1 MVREVSEGEIND
13 KRTRPSA
20 YSPVIVTEE
29 ADEEL
34 VDCAAYEE
42 TGTAPASS
50 RLHRHKIEIM
60 RFNIK
65 KTSNQKNDKKM
76 KYLLYSFPITVM
88 IYSNINLCR
97 KNEISEEDEKYVICE
112 S

>member
-34 VDCAAYEE
+34 VAVSYTHLTLPTIA
-42 TGTAPASS
+42 
-50 RLHRHKIEIM
+50 
-60 RFNIK
+60 
-65 KTSNQKNDKKM
+65 
-76 KYLLYSFPITVM
+76 
-88 IYSNINLCR
+88 
-97 KNEISEEDEKYVICE
+97 
-112 S
+112 

>member
-42 TGTAPASS
+42 TGTVPASS

-65 KTSNQKNDKKM
+65 KPPIKKNDKKM

-88 IYSNINLCR
+88 II
-97 KNEISEEDEKYVICE
+97 VI
-112 S
+112 